1 MRCLLQG
8 VSAFQTGRVQYR
20 AFQQRASRQ
29 TCTTVC
35 QGARAAVLAAV
46 AAADGPSSLWQCI
59 PLSVGFWVLLGIQ
72 AVCLGWQ
79 SAAGGRYL
87 QEEQQQNAYV
97 APADVFDCAKHT
109 GSAASVTT
117 LITLI
122 SSVGCVSSAADLHT
136 ARLVLTIHTATS
148 FLCCLSFPSSCLCAT
163 AAAVADA
170 AAPVKGDLMN
180 VSYYPSGADA
190 ANVTKRWYIIDAK
203 GQTLGRLATLAA
215 TYIRCEPGR
224 CHWVGLLMG
233 LGWTSRQPQQ
243 ALHSKPST
251 AVAGEA
257 ACVQL
262 GASGGSSAGGQWRG
276 PVWGSSTFSSD
287 TKTTVAAG

>member
-1 MRCLLQG
+1 M
-8 VSAFQTGRVQYR
+8 
-20 AFQQRASRQ
+20 
-29 TCTTVC
+29 
-35 QGARAAVLAAV
+35 
-46 AAADGPSSLWQCI
+46 
-59 PLSVGFWVLLGIQ
+59 
-72 AVCLGWQ
+72 
-79 SAAGGRYL
+79 

-170 AAPVKGDLMN
+170 AAPVKGDIMN

-224 CHWVGLLMG
+224 CHWIGLLLG